1 MWVKM
6 RDVARLANVSVMT
19 VSRAFKTPERVSPD
33 TRTKIVAAAEALG
46 YVPNLVAGNLS
57 SGRSRTVAAIIPSLR
72 NSNYASM
79 LEGLESGLGEAGY
92 SLMLARG
99 ENPGKEAEAVRAFLG
114 HRPDGFVLVG
124 REHGSELA
132 QLLGGPIPV
141 VETFESE
148 GPMLDMGVG
157 FSQFEALRNITRLHI
172 ANGHRTIGFAGYTTL
187 EVSRFAGRS
196 RGFVAAMREAG
207 LCDDLL
213 AFETGADGGF
223 SAGRSA
229 LRVLIEKAPGM
240 TALVCATDIIA
251 AGALFECYR
260 RQWPVPERMAIS
272 GFGNYEIATE
282 LPQQLTTIKS
292 HAFEI
297 GYRAAQ
303 LICDHHRGKT
313 PTDLFS
319 DVGFEIVMGETAG
332 QALGASQ

>member
-6 RDVARLANVSVMT
+6 RDVAKAANVSVMT
-19 VSRAFKTPERVSPD
+19 VSRAFKTPERVSAD
-33 TRTKIVAAAEALG
+33 TRMTIFAVAERLG

-57 SGRSRTVAAIIPSLR
+57 SGRSHVVAAIIPSLR

-79 LEGLESGLGEAGY
+79 LEGLESGLVEVGY
-92 SLMLARG
+92 SMMLARG
-99 ENPGKEAEAVRAFLG
+99 ETPAKEAEAVQAFLK
-114 HRPDGFVLVG
+114 HRPEGFVLVG
-124 REHGSELA
+124 REHSPELRK
-132 QLLGGPIPV
+132 LRRSPVPV

-148 GPMLDMGVG
+148 GPMLGMGVG
-157 FSQFEALRNITRLHI
+157 FSQFDALREMTRLHI
-172 ANGHRTIGFAGYTTL
+172 ANGHRIIGFAGYATQG
-187 EVSRFAGRS
+187 VNRFADRS

-229 LRVLIEKAPGM
+229 LQMLVEKAPGM

-260 RQWPVPERMAIS
+260 RRWHVPERMAIS
-272 GFGNYEIATE
+272 GFGHYEIAGE
-282 LPQQLTTIKS
+282 LPQRLTTIRS

-297 GYRAAQ
+297 GYHAAK
-303 LICDHHRGKT
+303 LISDHHASKST
-313 PTDLFS
+313 PNPFI
-319 DVGFEIVMGETAG
+319 DVGFEIVAGETAG
-332 QALGASQ
+332 PGKAV